1 MKLSDTAIN
10 MLKTFE
16 GLELGAYKCSA
27 GVWTIGYGHT
37 GPEVSDG
44 MTITEP
50 EAEDLLRKDV
60 ELFER
65 EVTLLTSDLGLAQH
79 QFDALVSFS
88 FNVGISALKK
98 STLFKY
104 VSQGDYASAVPEFM
118 KWVNAGGK
126 PVKGLFA
133 RRGAEAALFAGRDW
147 REGWDEGI
155 AAFNA
160 R

>member
-16 GLELGAYKCSA
+16 GLELNAYKCSA

-37 GPEVSDG
+37 GPDVKEG

-50 EAEDLLRKDV
+50 EAEDLLRKNV
-60 ELFER
+60 ETFER
-65 EVTLLTSDLGLAQH
+65 EVTLLTSDCGLAQH
-79 QFDALVSFS
+79 QFDALVSFA
-88 FNVGISALKK
+88 FNVGISALEK
-98 STLFKY
+98 STLLKY
-104 VSQGDYASAVPEFM
+104 VLSGDYASAVPEFM
-118 KWVNAGGK
+118 KWVRADGK

-133 RRGAEAALFAGRDW
+133 RRGAEAALFTGRDW
-147 REGWDEGI
+147 REGWDEGL

-160 R
+160 Q